1 MWRLLRHPARCT
13 PSAFLRCSNTCRGL
27 SILRPSTQPLRSLS
41 TSLARRTSP
50 TKGLTLSDAQ
60 RKTIYAL
67 STPPGRGGIAV
78 IRISGPDALQAWER
92 LVVLQGR
99 QQSSLPKPWRAYR
112 CRVVHPSH
120 KEPIDDGL
128 AIYFRGPKSF
138 TTEDVVE
145 LHVHSGRAIVS
156 SILSAISALPFCRPA
171 EAGEFTKRAFLGGRL
186 DLTQAEGLKDL
197 IDAETEGQRRI
208 ALSAARGSNRALYED
223 LRNRAIHCLAQVEA
237 LIDFGEG
244 DDIED
249 GVLDQARAE
258 ARELLASLHRHLAD
272 GRRGEIVRAGVRL
285 ALFGPPNAG
294 KSSLLN
300 CLAQREAAIV
310 TPVPGTTRDI
320 LELGL
325 DLGGLAIR
333 VSDTAGLRATH
344 DEVEAIGIERAKRAI
359 EGADVALC
367 ILSLPDC
374 VRDGCI
380 QIPEYVKAMIT
391 PETYF
396 LFNKSDLATPEQLE
410 VAASAPR
417 SWVTSLITKEGT
429 SAFIKGFTSELQTRY
444 HLHGVSE
451 DPPLITHARHRV
463 HLESAARFV
472 QAFLESSDEDLVMGA
487 EELRYAAQAIG
498 KISGHIDVEDI
509 LDSVFNDFCIG
520 K

>member
-1 MWRLLRHPARCT
+1 M
-13 PSAFLRCSNTCRGL
+13 
-27 SILRPSTQPLRSLS
+27 
-41 TSLARRTSP
+41 
-50 TKGLTLSDAQ
+50 
-60 RKTIYAL
+60 
-67 STPPGRGGIAV
+67 
-78 IRISGPDALQAWER
+78 IRISGPEALHVWEK
-92 LVVLQGR
+92 LVVLQGKTP
-99 QQSSLPKPWRAYR
+99 SSPKPWRAYR
-112 CRVVHPSH
+112 CRVVHPTH
-120 KEPIDDGL
+120 REAIDDGL

-145 LHVHSGRAIVS
+145 LHVHSGRAIIS
-156 SILSAISALPFCRPA
+156 SILSALSVLPFCRPA

-208 ALSAARGSNRALYED
+208 ALNAARGSNRALFED

-249 GVLDQARAE
+249 GVLDHAHAE
-258 ARELLASLHRHLAD
+258 ARALLASLHKHLAD

-300 CLAQREAAIV
+300 FLAQREAAIV
-310 TPVPGTTRDI
+310 TPMPGTTRDI

-325 DLGGLAIR
+325 DLGGLPIR
-333 VSDTAGLRATH
+333 VSDTAGLRATE
-344 DEVEAIGIERAKRAI
+344 DEVEVIGIERARQAV
-359 EGADVALC
+359 ESADVALC
-367 ILSLPDC
+367 VLCLPDC
-374 VRDGCI
+374 VRDGRVEV
-380 QIPEYVKAMIT
+380 PESVRGT
-391 PETYF
+391 VTQNTYF
-396 LFNKSDLATPEQLE
+396 LYNKCDLATPEQLAA
-410 VAASAPR
+410 VASAPR
-417 SWVTSLITKEGT
+417 SWVTSLTSGKGT
-429 SAFIKGFTSELQTRY
+429 AAFMDGFSSELQERY
-444 HLHGVSE
+444 LNGVSE

-472 QAFLESSDEDLVMGA
+472 QAFLDTADEDVVMGA

-498 KISGHIDVEDI
+498 KISGNIDIEDI